1 MTNPRYAIADVVPH
15 SGRMVLID
23 ELLDYG
29 LDYAVAAVNVRPDS
43 VLSDGVNGV
52 PAWAGLEYMAQTIGA
67 FTGVEDLRSGRRPQI
82 GLLLGCR
89 SYRTHVPMFAIG
101 ARLIVRAT
109 LEFRDDSNL
118 AIFSCEIQ
126 ENDVIRA
133 TADVK
138 AFRPDDVF
146 AFLRGEGVG

>member
-1 MTNPRYAIADVVPH
+1 MTKQRYSIGDVVPH
-15 SGRMVLID
+15 SGRMVLVD

-29 LDYAVAAVNVRPDS
+29 DDFVICAVDIRRDS

-52 PAWAGLEYMAQTIGA
+52 PAWVGLEYMAQTIGA
-67 FTGVEDLRSGRRPQI
+67 FTGLEDLRNGRRPQI

-89 SYRTHVPMFAIG
+89 AYKADVPMFALG
-101 ARLIVRAT
+101 ARLIVNAT
-109 LEFRDDSNL
+109 LEFRDESNL
-118 AIFSCEIQ
+118 AIFSCEIR
-126 ENDVIRA
+126 EDGIVRA
-133 TADVK
+133 KGDVK